1 MTRKPVN
8 PSRLVYEAGDYD
20 SAWKDVIEEL
30 FEPFLAF
37 YFPHIHQDIDFFK
50 GYTFLSK
57 ELRKIAPDSKVGNR
71 YADELVKVYLK
82 SGSTGYICIFIH
94 VEVQG
99 ARDTD
104 FLTRMYVYQYRIF
117 DKFRQ
122 EGAEVISLAILTD
135 EDPSYRPDEYRV
147 SRWGFELKLKI
158 PVVKLIDYR
167 LDEVKKQELESS
179 ENPMA
184 MVVMAHF
191 KSQEI
196 KKARP
201 ESKFSAKTELIR
213 QCYRRGY
220 GKEQIRTLLKFI
232 DWIIRLPDALEGKIS
247 DEIISIEK
255 EYKMPYVTTW
265 ERRAREEGLQE
276 GVTLGREEGVTL
288 GREEGVALGIKKGAH
303 NRNIEIARK
312 LLRKGIALDIISET
326 TGLSRKEIE
335 ALAVGH

>member
-1 MTRKPVN
+1 MIDYDDDWVSWRALPLAGTGIPSIYHSLHLIILIKVPDIVSALIFGRQGIAFCPGFGYHIGAMTRKPVKTSLSAN
-8 PSRLVYEAGDYD
+8 ETGDYD

-37 YFPHIHQDIDFFK
+37 YFPHIHQDIDFSK

-57 ELRKIAPDSKVGNR
+57 ELRKIAPDGKVGNR

-82 SGSTGYICIFIH
+82 NGSTGYICIFIH

-99 ARDTD
+99 AKDTD
-104 FLTRMYVYQYRIF
+104 FLTRMYVYNYRIF

-135 EDPSYRPDEYRV
+135 EDKSYRPDEYRV

-184 MVVMAHF
+184 MVVRAHF
-191 KSQEI
+191 KSHEV
-196 KKARP
+196 KKAKP

-213 QCYRRGY
+213 QCYRRG
-220 GKEQIRTLLKFI
+220 GSDERRRFMNERDLGRQFCSGTANRTLPSF
-232 DWIIRLPDALEGKIS
+232 RGKNF
-247 DEIISIEK
+247 D
-255 EYKMPYVTTW
+255 V
-265 ERRAREEGLQE
+265 
-276 GVTLGREEGVTL
+276 
-288 GREEGVALGIKKGAH
+288 
-303 NRNIEIARK
+303 
-312 LLRKGIALDIISET
+312 
-326 TGLSRKEIE
+326 
-335 ALAVGH
+335 

>member
-1 MTRKPVN
+1 
-8 PSRLVYEAGDYD
+8 
-20 SAWKDVIEEL
+20 
-30 FEPFLAF
+30 
-37 YFPHIHQDIDFFK
+37 
-50 GYTFLSK
+50 
-57 ELRKIAPDSKVGNR
+57 
-71 YADELVKVYLK
+71 
-82 SGSTGYICIFIH
+82 
-94 VEVQG
+94 
-99 ARDTD
+99 
-104 FLTRMYVYQYRIF
+104 MYVYNYRIF

-167 LDEVKKQELESS
+167 LDEAKKQELERS

-184 MVVMAHF
+184 MVVRAHF

-196 KKARP
+196 KKAKP

-232 DWIIRLPDALEGKIS
+232 DWIIRLPDDLEGKIS

-265 ERRAREEGLQE
+265 ERRAEMK
-276 GVTLGREEGVTL
+276 GREEGIVL
-288 GREEGVALGIKKGAH
+288 GQE
-303 NRNIEIARK
+303 
-312 LLRKGIALDIISET
+312 KGIALGQEKWFGLGREKGMIEEKTEIARRMLKKGISLDIILET
-326 TGLSRKEIE
+326 TGLSRSEVESLEIE
-335 ALAVGH
+335 QPVH

>member
-1 MTRKPVN
+1 MTRKPVK
-8 PSRLVYEAGDYD
+8 PSRPAHETGDYD

-37 YFPHIHQDIDFFK
+37 YFPHIHRDIDFLK

-57 ELRKIAPDSKVGNR
+57 ELRKIAPDGQVGNR

-82 SGSTGYICIFIH
+82 NGSTGYICIFIH

-99 ARDTD
+99 AKDTD
-104 FLTRMYVYQYRIF
+104 FLTRMYVYNYRIF

-167 LDEVKKQELESS
+167 LDEVKKQELERSV
-179 ENPMA
+179 NPMA

-201 ESKFSAKTELIR
+201 ESKFSAKTDLIR

-220 GKEQIRTLLKFI
+220 GKEQIKTLLKFI

-247 DEIISIEK
+247 DEIISIEE

-265 ERRAREEGLQE
+265 ERRAK
-276 GVTLGREEGVTL
+276 EEGVVL
-288 GREEGVALGIKKGAH
+288 GMEKGAR

-312 LLRKGIALDIISET
+312 MIVEGISLDIICKT
-326 TGLSRKEIE
+326 TGLSRPEVE
-335 ALAVGH
+335 SLQAEEPVH